1 MMRVNFRLRG
11 FFRGA
16 FELLDHSYQLD
27 KGFRVHLLHR
37 PAALDLHGTLGRAEL
52 TSNLFI
58 EHARDKHGDYLL
70 LARSQRVEALLEAR
84 YFFLLFTSATIPLQ
98 CDANSIQQIL
108 VAKRLGEEFDSSSL
122 HGTNTH
128 WNVAVAGEK
137 DYGNTN
143 VSRCKLALKVES
155 TQPR

>member
-1 MMRVNFRLRG
+1 MEV
-11 FFRGA
+11 
-16 FELLDHSYQLD
+16 
-27 KGFRVHLLHR
+27 
-37 PAALDLHGTLGRAEL
+37 
-52 TSNLFI
+52 
-58 EHARDKHGDYLL
+58 
-70 LARSQRVEALLEAR
+70 R
-84 YFFLLFTSATIPLQ
+84 YIFLLFTSATIPLQ